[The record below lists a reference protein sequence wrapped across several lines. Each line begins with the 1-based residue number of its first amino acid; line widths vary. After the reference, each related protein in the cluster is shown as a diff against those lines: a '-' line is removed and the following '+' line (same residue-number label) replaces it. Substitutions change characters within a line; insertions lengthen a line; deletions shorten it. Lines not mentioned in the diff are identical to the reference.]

1 MAEHTFF
8 RTFAPVMKKV
18 RFNKRSFIVFQ
29 RFSNK
34 GYALFNALGREV
46 LIGILSVSTLSH
58 AKAEGISTRT
68 EKADA
73 DTTLLHQEHEL
84 DEVSITATRAP
95 LGPGRQARMVTVLS
109 QKEIAAAPA
118 QSINDLL
125 KYIAGVDVRQR
136 GPVGAQTDV
145 GIRGGNYEQI
155 TILLNGVNINDPQ
168 TGHNAF
174 DFPCSIADIQRIEV
188 LEGPAA
194 RVYGTSS
201 MLGAVNII
209 TRRHDATGLQASVEG
224 GSYGYLSATARAKYS
239 DNGRW
244 SHSLSGTY
252 TRSDGYSRSA
262 KGHLN
267 MNYNGGKSFYQ
278 GSYNHADF
286 DLRWQAGLSTK
297 GFGSNTF
304 YSPSSD
310 EQYERTTK
318 TYIALQGNNKNAR
331 LHLHPQLYWNHYTD
345 RFELFHNN
353 PSAYPFNHHR
363 TDVFGAGINSWYD
376 WSQEHRTALSAEIR
390 EEDLVSGNLGEP
402 LDRPKHIH
410 GTDRAYTHGI
420 NRTNI
425 QLTLEHDI
433 LLKAFTLSMGLTAVR
448 NSWSDA
454 GMRFYPGIDASYR
467 LGGNWKAYASYNASL
482 RMPSVTELYYN
493 SKGYNANKH
502 LKPEELTAIEIG
514 IVHSTPIIR
523 AQVNVFYNRYK
534 NLIDW
539 IVDEKDAAQQLTT
552 TNFGRI
558 NAVGTQADLRL
569 DLAQLLPSQRFL
581 KSLNTAYTYLNQDQK
596 RYEGITS
603 RYVLEYLRHKFVANL
618 QAHVWRALNLNLN
631 YRFQKRNGSYVAGVD
646 AITGKKILNRYSPYS
661 LLDAK
666 LTWTATHYTLY
677 LEAHNL
683 TGHRYADFG
692 RLKQPGRWIMA
703 GISLNL

>member
-1 MAEHTFF
+1 MN
-8 RTFAPVMKKV
+8 KV
-18 RFNKRSFIVFQ
+18 RFNKRSTIVFK

-34 GYALFNALGREV
+34 GYSLFAALGREV

-58 AKAEGISTRT
+58 AKAEGISTRV

-73 DTTLLHQEHEL
+73 DSTLLRQEHEL
-84 DEVSITATRAP
+84 DEVSVTASRAP
-95 LGPGRQARMVTVLS
+95 LGTSRQARMVTVLS

-136 GPVGAQTDV
+136 GPVGAQTDI

-174 DFPCSIADIQRIEV
+174 DFPCSVSDILRIEV

-209 TRRHDATGLQASVEG
+209 TRGHGDTGLQAGVEG
-224 GSYGYLSATARAKYS
+224 GSYGYLSTTAHASY
-239 DNGRW
+239 GGGLRW

-252 TRSDGYSRSA
+252 TRSDGYTRSA
-262 KGHLN
+262 KARLN
-267 MNYNGGKSFYQ
+267 MDYNGGKSFYQ
-278 GSYNHADF
+278 GSYEHADF
-286 DLRWQAGLSTK
+286 DIHWQAGFSTK

-318 TYIALQGNNKNAR
+318 TYVALQGSNKNGR
-331 LHLHPQLYWNHYTD
+331 LHLRPQLYWNHYTD
-345 RFELFHNN
+345 RFELFHDN
-353 PSAYPFNHHR
+353 PDAYPFNYHR
-363 TDVFGAGINSWYD
+363 TDVFGAGVNSWID
-376 WSQEHRTALSAEIR
+376 WSRAHRTALSAEIR

-402 LDRPKHIH
+402 LDRPKPIR

-433 LLKAFTLSMGLTAVR
+433 LLEAFTLSMGLTAVR

-454 GMRFYPGIDASYR
+454 GTRFYPGIDASYR
-467 LGGNWKAYASYNASL
+467 IGSNWKVYASYNASL

-502 LKPEELTAIEIG
+502 LKPEELAAAEVG
-514 IVHSTPIIR
+514 IAHSTPTIR
-523 AQVNVFYNRYK
+523 IQVNAFFNHYR

-539 IVDEKDAAQQLTT
+539 IIDEKAAAQQLTT

-558 NAVGTQADLRL
+558 DAVGAQADVRL
-569 DLAQLLPSQRFL
+569 DLGRLLPSQRFL
-581 KSLNTAYTYLNQDQK
+581 KTLNTAYTYLNQDQK

-618 QAHVWRALNLNLN
+618 QTQLSRNLALSLN
-631 YRFQKRNGSYVAGVD
+631 YRFQKRNGSYA
-646 AITGKKILNRYSPYS
+646 TGFDKTTQKKILNRYSPYS
-661 LLDAK
+661 VLDAK
-666 LTWTATHYTLY
+666 LTWTAPRLTLY
-677 LEAHNL
+677 LEANNL

-703 GISLNL
+703 GMSINL